1 MAIRNRSHRPVT
13 AAGRQRG
20 LSLFGML
27 LWAVLIGMLA
37 VLAMKVFPTVNEYL
51 TIQRAVQ
58 KIADSGATTAPEIRR
73 AFEAQQ
79 AIEYSISSISANDLE
94 IDSSGDHVK
103 ISFSYDKEIELFSP
117 VFLLIKYRGG
127 NR

>member
-1 MAIRNRSHRPVT
+1 MAIRTWSHRSVT

-27 LWAVLIGMLA
+27 FWAVLIGMFALL
-37 VLAMKVFPTVNEYL
+37 VMKVFPSINEYF

-58 KIADSGATTAPEIRR
+58 KIADSGVSTLPEIRK
-73 AFEAQQ
+73 AFEAQRD
-79 AIEYSISSISANDLE
+79 IEYSISSIGPNDLE
-94 IDSSGDHVK
+94 VDSSGDHVK
-103 ISFSYDKEIELFSP
+103 ISFAYDKEIELFSP

>member
-58 KIADSGATTAPEIRR
+58 KIADSGATTVPEIRK
-73 AFEAQQ
+73 AFEAQKD
-79 AIEYSISSISANDLE
+79 IEYSISSIGPNDLE
-94 IDSSGDHVK
+94 VDATGDHVK